1 MTQDT
6 GGGIHNYFS
15 RTVQETEETPSGR
28 YVQTVY
34 NSEEDTYELQLR
46 EQRYGQPVLLSEDL
60 GQEEDAE
67 QLLLEAR
74 ERGINQ
80 LLEPSTGREVSGQ

>member
-6 GGGIHNYFS
+6 GNGIHNYFS
-15 RTVQETEETPSGR
+15 RTVEDTVETPGES

-34 NSEEDTYELQLR
+34 NETEDSFELQYR
-46 EQRYGQPVLLSEDL
+46 ENRYSNPVLLSDDL

-74 ERGINQ
+74 QRGINQ
-80 LLEPSTGREVSGQ
+80 LLEPSGVEGRQ